1 MTKALVVFAHPCE
14 ESFAAA
20 LKGVVVGALT
30 GRGWDVDLCD
40 LYAEGFD
47 PVMSAEERRGYHAVH
62 TNQGPVQSHVDRL
75 LAATALVLVHPVW
88 NFGPPAI
95 LKGYYDR
102 VFLPGITF
110 RLEGGKV
117 KPAMTHIR
125 KLGVVTTYG
134 ASWLRATL
142 AGDPPRR
149 LVTRAF
155 RHAAKPDRLLY
166 MALYDMN
173 RADQARRTGYLA
185 RVKHAMEQF

>member
-20 LKGVVVGALT
+20 LKTAVVGTLQR
-30 GRGWDVDLCD
+30 RGWDVDLCD

-47 PVMSAEERRGYHAVH
+47 PVMTAAERRGYHAVP
-62 TNQGPVQSHVDRL
+62 TNIAPVQDYVARL
-75 LAATALVLVHPVW
+75 RAASALVMVHPVW

-102 VFLPGITF
+102 VFVPGVSF
-110 RLEGGKV
+110 KLEDGRV

-134 ASWLRATL
+134 ATWLRATL
-142 AGDPPRR
+142 AGDPPKR

-155 RHAAKPDRLLY
+155 RHAAKPDSLLY

-173 RADQARRTGYLA
+173 RADQAKRDSYLA
-185 RVKHAMEQF
+185 RVTRRMEQF

>member
-1 MTKALVVFAHPCE
+1 MTRALVVYAHPCE

-20 LKGVVVGALT
+20 LKSVVVGTL
-30 GRGWDVDLCD
+30 RRKGWDVDLCD

-47 PVMSAEERRGYHAVH
+47 PVMTAEERRGYHAVPSN
-62 TNQGPVQSHVDRL
+62 TRPVQAYVDRL
-75 LAATALVLVHPVW
+75 MAASALVLVHPVW

-95 LKGYYDR
+95 LKGFYDR
-102 VFLPGITF
+102 VFVPGVTF

-117 KPAMTHIR
+117 RPAMTHIR

-173 RADQARRTGYLA
+173 RADQARRAGFLA
-185 RVKHAMEQF
+185 RVEHGMERF

>member
-1 MTKALVVFAHPCE
+1 MTRALVVFAHPCE
-14 ESFAAA
+14 ESFTAA
-20 LKGVVVGALT
+20 LKGVVVGTLQK
-30 GRGWDVDLCD
+30 RGWDVDLCD
-40 LYAEGFD
+40 LSAEGFD
-47 PVMSAEERRGYHAVH
+47 PVMTAEERRGYHAVPS
-62 TNQGPVQSHVDRL
+62 NALPVQGYVDSL
-75 LAATALVLVHPVW
+75 LEASALVLVHPVW

-95 LKGYYDR
+95 LKGCYDR
-102 VFLPGITF
+102 VFVPGVTF
-110 RLEGGKV
+110 RLEAGKV

-155 RHAAKPDRLLY
+155 RHAAKPDGLLY

-173 RADQARRTGYLA
+173 RADQARRAGYLA
-185 RVKHAMEQF
+185 RVEQAMGSF

>member
-20 LKGVVVGALT
+20 LKGVVVGTLQR
-30 GRGWDVDLCD
+30 RGWEVDLCD

-47 PVMSAEERRGYHAVH
+47 PVMTAEERRGYHAVASN
-62 TNQGPVQSHVDRL
+62 TKPVQAHVDRL
-75 LAATALVLVHPVW
+75 RAASALLLVHPVW

-102 VFLPGITF
+102 VFVPGVSF

-173 RADQARRTGYLA
+173 RADQAKRTGYLA
-185 RVKHAMEQF
+185 RVEHAMEQF